1 MKLPLYDKSGQA
13 AGEVTVAK
21 EIFERKM
28 NEQVVHSALVWYQA
42 SQRRGTHSTLTCGE
56 VSGGGKKPW
65 KQKGTGRA
73 RAGSNRSPLWRH
85 GGVTFGPK
93 PRDYSFA
100 LPKKVKKLALKV
112 VLSDKAREGKVKIVE
127 AFQVTEAKTKAAAKF
142 FSGLALGDKVLVIT
156 AQPDEAFLKAARNLA
171 NISLIDYHDLTVY
184 DLMKANELVIEKKAA
199 DSLKEFLS
207 K

>member
-1 MKLPLYDKSGQA
+1 MKLPLYDKTGQA

-21 EIFERKM
+21 DIFEQKM

-42 SQRRGTHSTLTCGE
+42 SQRRGTHSTLTRSE

-93 PRDYSFA
+93 PRDYGFA

-127 AFQVTEAKTKAAAKF
+127 AFQVAEAKTKSAAKF
-142 FSGLALGDKVLVIT
+142 FGGLALSGKALVIT
-156 AQPDEAFLKAARNLA
+156 AKPDEGFLKAARNLRD
-171 NISLIDYHDLTVY
+171 ISLMDYHDLTVY
-184 DLMKANELVIEKKAA
+184 DLMKAGELVIEKKAA

-207 K
+207 